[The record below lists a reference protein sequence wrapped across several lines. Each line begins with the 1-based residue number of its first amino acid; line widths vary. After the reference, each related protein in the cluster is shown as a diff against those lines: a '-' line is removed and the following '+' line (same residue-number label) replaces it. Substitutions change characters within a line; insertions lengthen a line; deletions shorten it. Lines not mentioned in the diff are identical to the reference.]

1 MASDY
6 GVEDKTSTDTNC
18 SALWIWV
25 LIIDNN
31 GHLHFQVNGSKIFI
45 KALYI
50 YVCMPIFI
58 YIFKERQFYTVVIQC
73 KEATVS
79 SQEERLQSQ
88 WNHVS

>member
-1 MASDY
+1 MGAFS
-6 GVEDKTSTDTNC
+6 
-18 SALWIWV
+18 

-31 GHLHFQVNGSKIFI
+31 GNLHFQVNGSKIFI

>member
-1 MASDY
+1 MGAFS
-6 GVEDKTSTDTNC
+6 
-18 SALWIWV
+18 

-58 YIFKERQFYTVVIQC
+58 YIFKERQFYTEVRLFSVKRPPSPVKRNAYKVNGIMS
-73 KEATVS
+73 VS
-79 SQEERLQSQ
+79 SVQS
-88 WNHVS
+88 